1 MRPLTDHMIEQA
13 LAAQIRLAWIRDLS
27 ISINIPPAS
36 PAPSTGRNSWPSR
49 RGWLAPRPAAW

>member
-27 ISINIPPAS
+27 ISINIPTGIAS
-36 PAPSTGRNSWPSR
+36 SVDWAQQLAQ